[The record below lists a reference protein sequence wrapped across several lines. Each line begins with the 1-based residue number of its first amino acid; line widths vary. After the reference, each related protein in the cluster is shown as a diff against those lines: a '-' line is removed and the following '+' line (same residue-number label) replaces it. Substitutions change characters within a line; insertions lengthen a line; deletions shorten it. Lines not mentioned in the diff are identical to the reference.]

1 MIHSTTEEEGSKKY
15 SSVTRAVVSTVKHL
29 KSTVDDLKNKSSD
42 AQEIVETQR
51 VIDEIVVANSDAIRH
66 MKKEISN
73 MKSKEKS
80 NEEGS
85 EQVVGVGTPN
95 VMEEIAKRQQSID
108 KTILKNCDTVKIL
121 DEEIKKII
129 IDKNEKDKRT
139 KEVDEALRRLEGE
152 IQEIKKVDKSTGE
165 ILSPSDKNK
174 KGRKCRYFNLGYCKH
189 KKNCRFTH
197 IDEVCQNYLEDE
209 CKDRSCPNRHPK
221 ACKYFK
227 SETGCSRGENCAFS
241 HDLHICGNQRSKMF
255 KCVSCKHTWNE
266 QWCVVKHKLNNME
279 LYFCLNCNDWVKD

>member
-1 MIHSTTEEEGSKKY
+1 MEEGSKKY
-15 SSVTRAVVSTVKHL
+15 SGVTLACGDGKRMEAHKMSGLAKKSSLEEQMKTLQNHFAAVVSTVKHL

-85 EQVVGVGTPN
+85 EKVVDVGTPN

-108 KTILKNCDTVKIL
+108 ITILKNCDTVKIL

-129 IDKNEKDKRT
+129 IDNGIFQ
-139 KEVDEALRRLEGE
+139 LQG
-152 IQEIKKVDKSTGE
+152 
-165 ILSPSDKNK
+165 
-174 KGRKCRYFNLGYCKH
+174 
-189 KKNCRFTH
+189 
-197 IDEVCQNYLEDE
+197 
-209 CKDRSCPNRHPK
+209 
-221 ACKYFK
+221 YFK
-227 SETGCSRGENCAFS
+227 CLSM
-241 HDLHICGNQRSKMF
+241 SKM
-255 KCVSCKHTWNE
+255 
-266 QWCVVKHKLNNME
+266 
-279 LYFCLNCNDWVKD
+279 